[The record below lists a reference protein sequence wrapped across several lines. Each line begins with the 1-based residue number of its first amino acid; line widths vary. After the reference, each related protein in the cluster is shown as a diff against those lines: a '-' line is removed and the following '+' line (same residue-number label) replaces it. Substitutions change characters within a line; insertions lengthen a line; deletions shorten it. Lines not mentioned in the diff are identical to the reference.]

1 MKIID
6 ENIPPSLIEHRE
18 KLIECLTAFDRAHR
32 LREVILF
39 GSHVRG
45 KASPT
50 SDVDLCLVSDDAVD
64 QYKTATDYRR
74 AIGRIRGKPALSLVP
89 ISPARLEEKKKS
101 RDPFFYSVLA
111 EGQII
116 VKED

>member
-1 MKIID
+1 MKIIE
-6 ENIPPSLIEHRE
+6 ENIPPSLEEHRE
-18 KLIECLTAFDRAHR
+18 KLIECLNAFDRAHR

-39 GSHVRG
+39 GSHARG
-45 KASPT
+45 KASST
-50 SDVDLCLVSDDAVD
+50 SDVDLCLVSDDAID

-89 ISPARLEEKKKS
+89 ISPARLEEKKKL
-101 RDPFFYSVLA
+101 RDPFFHSVLA
-111 EGQII
+111 EGQVI